1 MWHQRDLRGRE
12 GQRCV
17 SRCSALIA
25 FMQTSQSTWLLCQ
38 PQCPK
43 LKGGGGGDF
52 ILVEPIF
59 AFYSPRLWLM
69 VWSCFKH
76 AEFCT
81 AIHCS
86 LGLTSWNWNLKSSW
100 TLNSSQ
106 VCPVTSDGKM
116 TNWFFLFF
124 IISYTLEILKM
135 WSHLCEKQQG
145 TPNFALTPPTSLKP
159 TWCTFLSSV

>member
-17 SRCSALIA
+17 SCCSALIA

-38 PQCPK
+38 PQCQK
-43 LKGGGGGDF
+43 LKGGGG
-52 ILVEPIF
+52 VEPIF

-86 LGLTSWNWNLKSSW
+86 LGLTSWNWNVKSSW

-106 VCPVTSDGKM
+106 VCSVTSDGKR
-116 TNWFFLFF
+116 NRFFF
-124 IISYTLEILKM
+124 ILYHIIYTRNFENVKSLVWKTTRNYKFC
-135 WSHLCEKQQG
+135 SH
-145 TPNFALTPPTSLKP
+145 
-159 TWCTFLSSV
+159 SSDVSQTHLVHIFV